1 LDGVVAPGV
10 FRVPVP
16 HVKHH
21 IAGKP
26 VALMRGLLAPM
37 KGPVLDPFMGS
48 GTVGVACVELCLD
61 YVGIEVDEAYFEIA
75 SRRLSEASNG
85 VKTADI

>member
-1 LDGVVAPGV
+1 MTPGV
-10 FRVPVP
+10 FRMPVP

-26 VALMRGLLAPM
+26 VGLMRGLLGPM
-37 KGPVLDPFMGS
+37 EGPILDPFMGS
-48 GTVGVACVELCLD
+48 GTIGVACVEAGLE

-75 SRRLSEASNG
+75 SKRLEEALKG
-85 VKTADI
+85 G